1 MDKSLSDKVI
11 RLTNRHFRGAVE
23 LRRALHRIPE
33 TAWTEF
39 KTSAQLRQELKR
51 LKIPFRRIAGTGI
64 LAEIRNGTGRCVAIR
79 TDIDGLPIFEQ
90 TDYSFKSLHSGQMHA
105 CGHDMHM
112 ATVTTTA
119 AILMQ
124 LREEYRGTIKLIYQP
139 AEESPPGGAH
149 VLVGHGVLRDPKVE
163 MIFGLHVDPHRRA
176 GRIGIRSGTMCA
188 GTLDFDITIRGTGGH
203 GAYPHLT
210 HDPISVAAQVVAG
223 LQTIVAREVSPF
235 EPAVVTV
242 GKIEGGAARNVIPD
256 VCRLEGTAR
265 SLTEKHLR
273 FLARRIEA
281 ITVKTCKAH
290 DCVADLKFTW
300 GYPPLVNAEEANL
313 VLRAAAQS
321 LYGASV
327 LSPVRTPSMGGED
340 FAHYVNAVPG
350 AMFWL
355 GVRNEA
361 IGAIH
366 GLHHPS
372 FKADETALKTGIS
385 VMAKAALDF
394 LNA

>member
-11 RLTNRHFRGAVE
+11 SLTSRHFRGAVG

-39 KTSAQLRQELKR
+39 KTSALLRRELKR
-51 LKIPFRRIAGTGI
+51 LRIPFRSIAGTGI
-64 LAEIRNGTGRCVAIR
+64 LAEIRSGRGRCVAIR
-79 TDIDGLPIFEQ
+79 TDIDGLPITEQ
-90 TDYSFKSLHSGQMHA
+90 TDYSFKSLHAGRMHA

-119 AILMQ
+119 AVLMQ
-124 LREEYRGTIKLIYQP
+124 LRKEYRGTIKLIYQP
-139 AEESPPGGAH
+139 AEESPPGGAQA
-149 VLVGHGVLRDPKVE
+149 LVRAGALENPKVD

-176 GRIGIRSGTMCA
+176 GRVGIRPGTMCA

-210 HDPISVAAQVVAG
+210 HDPIAAAAQVIAG

-242 GKIEGGAARNVIPD
+242 GKIESGTARNVIPD
-256 VCRLEGTAR
+256 ICRLEGTAR

-281 ITVKTCKAH
+281 ITVKTCRAH
-290 DCVADLKFTW
+290 NCVADLKFTW
-300 GYPPLVNAEEANL
+300 GYPPLVNADETNR

-321 LYGASV
+321 LYGASI

-361 IGAIH
+361 IGATY

-372 FKADETALKTGIS
+372 FKADETAMKTGIS
-385 VMAKAALDF
+385 VLAKAALDV

>member
-11 RLTNRHFRGAVE
+11 SLTSQHFRGAVE

-39 KTSAQLRQELKR
+39 KTSARLRQELKR
-51 LKIPFRRIAGTGI
+51 LKIPFRSIAGTGI
-64 LAEIRNGTGRCVAIR
+64 LAEIRNGKGRCVAIR
-79 TDIDGLPIFEQ
+79 SDIDGLPIMEQ
-90 TDYSFKSLHSGQMHA
+90 TDYPFKSQHSGQMHA

-119 AILMQ
+119 AVLMQ
-124 LREEYRGTIKLIYQP
+124 LRKEYRGTIKLIYQP
-139 AEESPPGGAH
+139 AEESPPGGAQ
-149 VLVGHGVLRDPKVE
+149 VLVREGVLENPKVD

-176 GRIGIRSGTMCA
+176 GRVGIRSGTMCA

-210 HDPISVAAQVVAG
+210 HDPIAAAAQVIAG

-242 GKIEGGAARNVIPD
+242 GKIEGGTARNVIPD
-256 VCRLEGTAR
+256 ACRLEGTAR

-281 ITVKTCKAH
+281 ITIKTCRAH
-290 DCVADLKFTW
+290 NCAADLRFTW
-300 GYPPLVNAEEANL
+300 GYPPLVNADAANL
-313 VLRAAAQS
+313 VLRTAAQS
-321 LYGASV
+321 LYGTSV

-361 IGAIH
+361 MGAIY
-366 GLHHPS
+366 GLHHPA

-385 VMAKAALDF
+385 VLAKAALDF

>member
-1 MDKSLSDKVI
+1 MDKSLSGKVI
-11 RLTNRHFRGAVE
+11 RLTNQHFRRAVD

-39 KTSAQLRQELKR
+39 KTSALLRQELKR
-51 LKIPFRRIAGTGI
+51 LQVPFRKVAGTGI
-64 LAEIRNGTGRCVAIR
+64 LAEIRNGKGRCIAIR
-79 TDIDGLPIFEQ
+79 TDIDGLPIYEQ
-90 TDYSFKSLHSGQMHA
+90 TDYPFKSLHPGQMHA

-119 AILMQ
+119 AVLLQ
-124 LREEYRGTIKLIYQP
+124 LRREFRGTVKLIYQP
-139 AEESPPGGAH
+139 AEESPPGGAR
-149 VLVGHGVLRDPKVE
+149 VLVNDGVLEDPKVD

-176 GRIGIRSGTMCA
+176 GRIGIRAGTMCA
-188 GTLDFDITIRGTGGH
+188 GTLDFDVTIRGTGGH
-203 GAYPHLT
+203 GAYPHLSQ
-210 HDPISVAAQVVAG
+210 DPVAVAAQVIAG

-242 GKIEGGAARNVIPD
+242 GKIEGGTARNVIPD

-265 SLTEKHLR
+265 SLAEKQLR

-290 DCVADLKFTW
+290 NCVADLTFTW
-300 GYPPLVNAEEANL
+300 GYPPLVNTEEANL

-321 LYGASV
+321 LYGAGV

-355 GVRNEA
+355 GVRNVA

-372 FKADETALKTGIS
+372 FKADETALKTGVS
-385 VMAKAALDF
+385 VLAKAALDF